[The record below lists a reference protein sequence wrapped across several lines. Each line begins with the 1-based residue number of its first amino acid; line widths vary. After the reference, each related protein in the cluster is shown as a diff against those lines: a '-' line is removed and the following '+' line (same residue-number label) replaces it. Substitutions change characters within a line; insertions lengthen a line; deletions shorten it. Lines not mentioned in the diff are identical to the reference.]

1 MAYTEPDARE
11 AAVYQASFVIVA
23 TLAAQ
28 RKEAHPE
35 QKRKRGGS
43 NEGNRMIL
51 DDGYATITKVQ
62 GDAYNVTVVRK
73 GVAKKWKIA
82 RLT

>member
-1 MAYTEPDARE
+1 M
-11 AAVYQASFVIVA
+11 YQASLVIVA

-28 RKEAHPE
+28 RKETPPE
-35 QKRKRGGS
+35 RKRKRDGS
-43 NEGNRMIL
+43 DEGNRMTL

-73 GVAKKWKIA
+73 GVAKEWGIT